1 MKGYIDL
8 FADINELFIR
18 LIALGEIVLRLTR
31 PHKFN
36 FTLEENALSEYPLL
50 VTVENRA
57 L

>member
-8 FADINELFIR
+8 FADINELFTR
-18 LIALGEIVLRLTR
+18 LIALREIVLRLTR

-36 FTLEENALSEYPLL
+36 FTLEENALSEYPQL

>member
-8 FADINELFIR
+8 FADINELFTR
-18 LIALGEIVLRLTR
+18 LIALGEIVFRLTR

-36 FTLEENALSEYPLL
+36 FTLEENALSKYPLL

>member
-8 FADINELFIR
+8 LADINELFTR